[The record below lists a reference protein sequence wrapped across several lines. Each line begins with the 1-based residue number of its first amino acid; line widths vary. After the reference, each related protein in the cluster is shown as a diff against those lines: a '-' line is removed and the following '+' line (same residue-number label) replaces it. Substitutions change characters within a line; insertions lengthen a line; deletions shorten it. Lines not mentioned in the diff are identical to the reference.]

1 MKSAKRNIPLLLA
14 IQMLRSF
21 LVMIPILVLFYQAKG
36 LSMTDIM
43 FIQAVF
49 SGVMVIAEVPSGYFS
64 DVLGRRKTMIIGT
77 LCSTVGFAIYGIAT
91 TVFGFLMA
99 EIVLGIGISFISGTD
114 SAMLFDSLAELGEQ
128 GQSMQKE
135 GKQLSFGNFAESAA
149 SVLGGFLAMISLE
162 TPLYV
167 QAFFTFLSVPLSF
180 MLIEPKRHMYST
192 EHGTFKGILSIVH
205 EAIFTHKQ
213 LRTMILLSGIV
224 SAGTLTMVWFVQPL
238 MKQAGVPVWL
248 FGIAWATMNATTGF
262 ASLRAHAF
270 ELRYGTK
277 RLYLIMAIALGIAYF
292 IAGTTF
298 IWCMPFVLVFS
309 IIRGIGNP
317 VSATYINNLVSS
329 DKRATILSIRWLVT
343 RVVFVIVGPMMGYIA
358 DISSLTIA
366 LYTCGILFGVTSIVG
381 VMQLKE
387 NLELETA

>member
-21 LVMIPILVLFYQAKG
+21 LVMIPVLVLFYQAKG

-77 LCSTVGFAIYGIAT
+77 LCSTVGFAIYGLAS

-135 GKQLSFGNFAESAA
+135 GKQLSFGNFAG
-149 SVLGGFLAMISLE
+149 SVSSILGGFLAMISLE

-180 MLIEPKRHMYST
+180 MLIEPKRHTYSA
-192 EHGTFKGILSIVH
+192 ENGNIKGILSIVY
-205 EAIFTHKQ
+205 EAVFTHKQ
-213 LRTMILLSGIV
+213 LRIMILLSGIV

-262 ASLRAHAF
+262 ASLRAHTF
-270 ELRYGTK
+270 EQRYGTK
-277 RLYLIMAIALGIAYF
+277 LLYMFMAIALGVAFF
-292 IAGTTF
+292 ITGTSF
-298 IWCMPFVLVFS
+298 VLCLPFVLVFS
-309 IIRGIGNP
+309 AIRGIENP

-329 DKRATILSIRWLVT
+329 DKRATILSIRWLIT
-343 RVVFVIVGPMMGYIA
+343 RVVFVIVGPLMGYIA

-366 LYTCGILFGVTSIVG
+366 LYACGILFGVTSIIG